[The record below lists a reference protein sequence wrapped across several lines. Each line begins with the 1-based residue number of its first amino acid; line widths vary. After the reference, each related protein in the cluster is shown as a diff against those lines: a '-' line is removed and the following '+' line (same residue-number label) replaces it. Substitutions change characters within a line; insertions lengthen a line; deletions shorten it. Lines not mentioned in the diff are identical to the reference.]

1 MHAFFLLSA
10 SLALLFPWDSV
21 AQEMGGGFPTP
32 QPIQGMRH
40 MEITQPAEK
49 AAEKA
54 EAPVVAEGEKST
66 ETEQA
71 TEPEA
76 LPKFKKRDPL
86 PLEKALVK
94 LEELKEWSHLSDVAV
109 AQTPEDV
116 KKIVMLIEENRGEVP
131 PQGLFLAAKS
141 LADQKKME
149 EAALYFFAAQLRMM
163 FDVSRWPPRATKEEL
178 EAILKEEK
186 KTSDQKSPSANSAPQ
201 VKNPHAFLSELGR
214 QIGSPIIKWT
224 IANPDRLDKVLA
236 DVKAWDESAPYLYL
250 PGYDVGE
257 AVPFE
262 QWEKSLPKIRALY
275 FERMGAVSKGLRT
288 VKTP

>member
-1 MHAFFLLSA
+1 MRAFFLLSA
-10 SLALLFPWDSV
+10 SLVLFSPWKGE

-32 QPIQGMRH
+32 RPIQGMRH

-49 AAEKA
+49 AEKPA
-54 EAPVVAEGEKST
+54 VSEGEKPTT
-66 ETEQA
+66 EEQA

-76 LPKFKKRDPL
+76 LPKLKKRDPL
-86 PLEKALVK
+86 PLEKTLVK

-109 AQTPEDV
+109 AQSPEDV
-116 KKIVMLIEENRGEVP
+116 KKIVALIEENPGEVP
-131 PQGLFLAAKS
+131 PQGLFMAAKA
-141 LADQKKME
+141 LADQQKME
-149 EAALYFFAAQLRMM
+149 EAALYFFAAQLRMR

-178 EAILKEEK
+178 EGILKESK
-186 KTSDQKSPSANSAPQ
+186 KTNDQKTPSAKSAPQ
-201 VKNPHAFLSELGR
+201 VKNPHAFLSELA
-214 QIGSPIIKWT
+214 QQTGSPIIRWS

-257 AVPFE
+257 ATPFE
-262 QWEKSLPKIRALY
+262 QWEKSLPKIRALF
-275 FERMGAVSKGLRT
+275 FERMGAVSKGLRV